1 MTGGSAGRLPL
12 VNKILYASDQIG
24 SQAVTQ
30 TRHLWLLFFLV
41 PPREEGISSAVPPLA
56 LGFIDLDPRVFIAAV
71 LTAGR
76 LIEALDDPIIG
87 WWSDRTRSRWGRRLP
102 FVLFA
107 TPFYALFFGLL
118 WLTPLGSGSF
128 GNVIYVFVVLEL
140 FFLSNT
146 LSAGPYESL
155 FPEIARSHRDRM
167 SIVAW
172 QFYFGVLGASLGLI
186 LTGVIIDAAGFKVMA
201 IIIAACGLAFRYS
214 GLFGVWRRAPRNT
227 PPSRMKLTAA
237 FAATLRNKQFLYF
250 LPTFVFF
257 QLAVTMVIAWLPF
270 FVSQVLRAER
280 TGETT
285 SLLTGA
291 ALAGMVV
298 SVFILWKLS
307 FTRSKRSI
315 YSLCLLGTALY
326 LPWLFFAGFI
336 PGVPGLAQG
345 LVIAFGAGIAMAG
358 VNLMPRAITA
368 DIADYDE
375 LVTGMRREGM
385 FYATQNLFEKFG
397 SSFSVVLLALVL
409 LLGETVDNPLGI
421 RMVGPVAGVIAFF
434 GYWLF
439 RGYRLPSTVN
449 AETVLAAG
457 LEMSRPEPND
467 SEVSNP
473 SC

>member
-1 MTGGSAGRLPL
+1 MIARSSGGLPL
-12 VNKILYASDQIG
+12 FSKILYASDQIG
-24 SQAVTQ
+24 AQAISQ

-41 PPREEGISSAVPPLA
+41 PPRDEGLSTAIPPIA
-56 LGFIDLDPRVFIAAV
+56 LGTLDLDPRVFVAIV

-76 LIEALDDPIIG
+76 LTEALDDPIIG
-87 WWSDRTRSRWGRRLP
+87 WWSDRTQSRWGRRLP
-102 FVLFA
+102 FVLLS

-118 WLTPLGSGSF
+118 WLTPWGVASF

-146 LSAGPYESL
+146 LSAGPYEAL

-172 QFYFGVLGASLGLI
+172 QFYFGVLGAALGLI
-186 LTGVIIDAAGFKVMA
+186 LTGVVIDALGFKVMA
-201 IIIAACGLAFRYS
+201 VLIAVCGLTFRYS
-214 GLFGVWRRAPRNT
+214 GVFGVWRHAPRDT
-227 PPSRMKLTAA
+227 PPATMKFTAGLI
-237 FAATLRNKQFLYF
+237 ATLSNKQFLYF

-270 FVSQVLRAER
+270 FVSQVLQPER
-280 TGETT
+280 TGATT

-298 SVFILWKLS
+298 SVFFLWKLS
-307 FTRSKRSI
+307 SVRSKRWI

-326 LPWLFFAGFI
+326 LPWLFFAGFV
-336 PGVPGLAQG
+336 PGVPGLTQG
-345 LVIAFGAGIAMAG
+345 LVIAFGAGVAMAG

-385 FYATQNLFEKFG
+385 FFATQNLFEKLG

-409 LLGETVDNPLGI
+409 LLGETADDPLGI

-434 GYWLF
+434 GFWLF
-439 RGYRLPSTVN
+439 RGYRLPSTVTTD
-449 AETVLAAG
+449 TVREAG
-457 LEMSRPEPND
+457 LELRRGHIDGPA
-467 SEVSNP
+467 
-473 SC
+473 